1 VTVSRPPTPAEVAQA
16 LRDAVEHD
24 TPTHGPA
31 CLALAHLL
39 DALPPPDSRAERADL
54 LRRLDALE
62 LLVRDVT
69 EDRDAARLRVD
80 EVFGVLDGVMDVVR
94 ELPCDLDEVLG
105 PDLWARYLALGD
117 PR

>member
-1 VTVSRPPTPAEVAQA
+1 VTVSRTPTPAEVAQA

-24 TPTHGPA
+24 TPTREA
-31 CLALAHLL
+31 SCLALAYLL
-39 DALPPPDSRAERADL
+39 DALPPPDWHVERADL

-80 EVFGVLDGVMDVVR
+80 EVFGVLDGVMDIVR
-94 ELPCDLDEVLG
+94 ELPCDLDEALG
-105 PDLWARYLALGD
+105 PDLWARYEALGD